1 MKPVVQKVRV
11 GDVLLGTKNLRNYL
25 RTCSMLRYFQML
37 DRKYGRMKDP
47 TSLIYTP
54 NKQDQFVVAVN
65 NHGNFA
71 VWGPNQNI
79 ILMFIN
85 GSSSGLL
92 GTSPRMN
99 PNIFAQWFVRT
110 QNKIPEVKKWPV
122 HVHYLWGSVHMN
134 AWRNRGTALQTRLE
148 MGENTENEP
157 FVLADALGVDDFDR
171 SLITHAVKESI
182 TRGVFRNLPNNK
194 NVIPQLCGG
203 EGFGPRLD
211 KLPYLRKKI
220 ETLMKNPRLISAAKG
235 QKELLDLS
243 FLNNVKNSL

>member
-25 RTCSMLRYFQML
+25 RTCSMVRYFQML
-37 DRKYGRMKDP
+37 DCKYGRMKDP

-65 NHGNFA
+65 NHGHFA
-71 VWGPNQNI
+71 VWGPNQNV
-79 ILMFIN
+79 ILMFVN
-85 GSSSGLL
+85 ESGNGLL
-92 GTSPRMN
+92 ETSPRMD

-122 HVHYLWGSVHMN
+122 PVHYLWGAVHMN
-134 AWRNRGTALQTRLE
+134 AWRNRKSPLKTRLE
-148 MGENTENEP
+148 TGKNVENEP
-157 FVLADALGVDDFDR
+157 FVLADALGVNDFDR
-171 SLITHAVKESI
+171 SAITYAVKESI

-194 NVIPQLCGG
+194 NITPQLCGG

-211 KLPYLRKKI
+211 ELPSLRRKI
-220 ETLMKNPRLISAAKG
+220 EILMKNPRLVSAAKS
-235 QKELLDLS
+235 QKELLDFS